1 LNAILTTLEQDADT
15 IVYALV
21 GLPGPLKASKVEMFR
36 HDWMMA
42 GRSSGLELRV
52 RHIARNVLFNWFGVI
67 SNLAVSFFLMPF
79 IIHRLG
85 NVAYGVWVLAVGV
98 MAYLGLLDLGMQ
110 SAVLRFV
117 SKGHT
122 QNDHQG
128 ASEAISAA
136 LWVRLQISALILL
149 LSAGLAAVFPL
160 IFNKVPTELARDA
173 REAVF
178 LIGVTTAITMSV
190 GVVAGVLSALN
201 RYDLQ
206 NYLTAVQT
214 AVRVIGVVAVLR
226 RGHGIVA
233 IAVCELIAVLIYNS
247 LLVWV
252 AHRLYPQ
259 LQILLNKP
267 KRETL
272 KRIWTYSSYAFLT
285 TIAIQLIYQTDTI
298 VVGKAVSIAAVTY
311 YAIAGSIC
319 SYTMQAISSMGT
331 TFVPAASTYE
341 AAGDSNSLLMLYRN
355 GTRAT
360 LAVSLPILIT
370 LMVRGRSFIGLW
382 MGPQY
387 SHSSGTVLVIL
398 CSALLFAFANRTAQA
413 IAFGVEKHKM
423 SAIWSIGEGVTNL
436 ALSIVLGRRYGLYGV
451 AIGTMVP
458 SLIVH
463 LLLWPSYISKLVGL
477 SYSEVVWKVW
487 APVYLSSIPFAI
499 ATYAVNARYPA
510 HHLTVFFLQVIAVLP
525 IFFITIGL
533 VFWSTIRS
541 QIVPKIRSYFFAPTK

>member
-1 LNAILTTLEQDADT
+1 
-15 IVYALV
+15 
-21 GLPGPLKASKVEMFR
+21 M
-36 HDWMMA
+36 
-42 GRSSGLELRV
+42 ELRV
-52 RHIARNVLFNWFGVI
+52 RHIARNVLYNWFGTI
-67 SNLAVSFFLMPF
+67 ATMAVGLFLSPF

-85 NVAYGVWVLAVGV
+85 NVAYGVWVLAIGV

-136 LWVRLQISALILL
+136 LWVRLQISALILV

-160 IFNKVPTELARDA
+160 IFKVPAELAGDA
-173 REAVF
+173 RKAI
-178 LIGVTTAITMSV
+178 LLTGVKMAITMSI

-206 NYLTAVQT
+206 NYLSIVQT

-226 RGHGIVA
+226 TGHGIVA
-233 IAVCELIAVLIYNS
+233 IAVCELIAVLIYNA

-259 LQILLNKP
+259 LQILLNRP
-267 KRETL
+267 KIETL
-272 KRIWTYSSYAFLT
+272 KRIWTYSFYAFLT
-285 TIAIQLIYQTDTI
+285 TVAIQLIYQTDYI
-298 VVGKAVSIAAVTY
+298 VVGKFVSVAAVTY
-311 YAIAGSIC
+311 YAIGYSLC
-319 SYTMQAISSMGT
+319 SYTSQAINSMGA

-341 AAGDSNSLLMLYRN
+341 AAGDTNSLLMLYRN

-387 SHSSGTVLVIL
+387 SHSSGTVLIIL
-398 CSALLFAFANRTAQA
+398 CSTFLFVFANRTAQA

-423 SAIWSIGEGVTNL
+423 GAIWAIGEGVVNL
-436 ALSIVLGRRYGLYGV
+436 SLSIVLARRYGIYGV
-451 AIGTMVP
+451 AIGTAIP
-458 SLIVH
+458 SLLVNVVM
-463 LLLWPSYISKLVGL
+463 WPGYISKLVGL

-487 APVYLSSIPFAI
+487 APVYLSSVPFAI
-499 ATYAVNARYPA
+499 ATYAVNARFPA
-510 HHLTVFFLQVIAVLP
+510 HNLIIFFLQTTAVLP
-525 IFFITIGL
+525 VFIVSTGL
-533 VFWSTIRS
+533 VFRSYVTS
-541 QIVPKIRSYFFAPTK
+541 QIFPKLKYAMLGRK

>member
-1 LNAILTTLEQDADT
+1 
-15 IVYALV
+15 
-21 GLPGPLKASKVEMFR
+21 
-36 HDWMMA
+36 
-42 GRSSGLELRV
+42 
-52 RHIARNVLFNWFGVI
+52 VLFNWFGTI
-67 SNLAVSFFLMPF
+67 ANMAVGLFLSPF

-85 NVAYGVWVLAVGV
+85 NVAYGVWVLAIGV
-98 MAYLGLLDLGMQ
+98 VAYLGLLDLGMQ

-136 LWVRLQISALILL
+136 LWVRLQISALILV

-160 IFNKVPTELARDA
+160 IFKVPAELAGDA
-173 REAVF
+173 RKAI
-178 LIGVTTAITMSV
+178 LLTGVKMAITMSI

-206 NYLTAVQT
+206 NYLSMVQT

-226 RGHGIVA
+226 TGHGIVA
-233 IAVCELIAVLIYNS
+233 IAVCELIAVLIYNA

-259 LQILLNKP
+259 LQILPNKP

-285 TIAIQLIYQTDTI
+285 TVAIQLIYQTDTI
-298 VVGKAVSIAAVTY
+298 VVGKFVSVAAVTY
-311 YAIAGSIC
+311 YAIGYSLC
-319 SYTMQAISSMGT
+319 SYTSQAINSIGA

-341 AAGDSNSLLMLYRN
+341 AAGDTNSLLMLYKN

-387 SHSSGTVLVIL
+387 SHSSGTVLIIL
-398 CSALLFAFANRTAQA
+398 CSTFLFVFANRTAQA

-423 SAIWSIGEGVTNL
+423 GAIWAIGEGVVNL
-436 ALSIVLGRRYGLYGV
+436 SLSIVLARRYGIYGV
-451 AIGTMVP
+451 AIGTAIP
-458 SLIVH
+458 SLLVNVI
-463 LLLWPSYISKLVGL
+463 LWPGYISKLVGL

-487 APVYLSSIPFAI
+487 APVYLSSVPFAI
-499 ATYAVNARYPA
+499 ATYAVNARFPA
-510 HHLTVFFLQVIAVLP
+510 HNLIIFFLQTTAVLP
-525 IFFITIGL
+525 VFIVSIGL
-533 VFWSTIRS
+533 VFRSYVTS
-541 QIVPKIRSYFFAPTK
+541 QIFPKLKYAMLGRK

>member
-1 LNAILTTLEQDADT
+1 
-15 IVYALV
+15 
-21 GLPGPLKASKVEMFR
+21 
-36 HDWMMA
+36 
-42 GRSSGLELRV
+42 LELRV
-52 RHIARNVLFNWFGVI
+52 RHIARNVLYNWFGTI
-67 SNLAVSFFLMPF
+67 ATMAVGLFLSPF

-85 NVAYGVWVLAVGV
+85 NVAYGVWVLAIGV

-136 LWVRLQISALILL
+136 LWVRLQISALILV

-160 IFNKVPTELARDA
+160 IFKVPAELAGDA
-173 REAVF
+173 RKAI
-178 LIGVTTAITMSV
+178 LLTGVKMAITMSI

-206 NYLTAVQT
+206 NYLSMVQT

-226 RGHGIVA
+226 TGHGIVA
-233 IAVCELIAVLIYNS
+233 IAVCELIAVLIYNA

-285 TIAIQLIYQTDTI
+285 TVAIQLIYQTDYI
-298 VVGKAVSIAAVTY
+298 VVGKFVSVAAVTY
-311 YAIAGSIC
+311 YAIGYSLC
-319 SYTMQAISSMGT
+319 SYTSQAINSMGA

-341 AAGDSNSLLMLYRN
+341 AAGDTNSLLMLYKN

-387 SHSSGTVLVIL
+387 SHSSGTVLIIL
-398 CSALLFAFANRTAQA
+398 CSTFLFVFANRTAQA

-423 SAIWSIGEGVTNL
+423 GAIWAIGEGVVNL
-436 ALSIVLGRRYGLYGV
+436 SLSIVLARRYGIYGV
-451 AIGTMVP
+451 AIGTAIP
-458 SLIVH
+458 SLLVNVV
-463 LLLWPSYISKLVGL
+463 LWPGYISKLVGL

-487 APVYLSSIPFAI
+487 APVYLSSVPFAI
-499 ATYAVNARYPA
+499 ATYAVNARFPA
-510 HHLTVFFLQVIAVLP
+510 HNLIIFFLQTTAVLP
-525 IFFITIGL
+525 VFIVSIGL
-533 VFWSTIRS
+533 VFRSYVTS
-541 QIVPKIRSYFFAPTK
+541 QIFPKLKYAMLGRK

>member
-1 LNAILTTLEQDADT
+1 
-15 IVYALV
+15 
-21 GLPGPLKASKVEMFR
+21 M
-36 HDWMMA
+36 
-42 GRSSGLELRV
+42 ELRV
-52 RHIARNVLFNWFGVI
+52 RHIARNVLFNWFGTI
-67 SNLAVSFFLMPF
+67 ANMAVGLFLSPF

-85 NVAYGVWVLAVGV
+85 NVAYGVWVLAIGV
-98 MAYLGLLDLGMQ
+98 VAYLGLLDLGMQ

-136 LWVRLQISALILL
+136 LWVRLQISALILV

-160 IFNKVPTELARDA
+160 IFKVPAELAGDA
-173 REAVF
+173 RKAI
-178 LIGVTTAITMSV
+178 LLTGVKMAITMSI

-206 NYLTAVQT
+206 NYLSMVQT

-226 RGHGIVA
+226 TGHGIVA
-233 IAVCELIAVLIYNS
+233 IAVCELIAVLIYNA

-259 LQILLNKP
+259 LQILPNKP

-285 TIAIQLIYQTDTI
+285 TVAIQLIYQTDTI
-298 VVGKAVSIAAVTY
+298 VVGKFVSVAAVTY
-311 YAIAGSIC
+311 YAIGYSLC
-319 SYTMQAISSMGT
+319 SYTSQAINSIGA

-341 AAGDSNSLLMLYRN
+341 AAGDTNSLLMLYKN
-355 GTRAT
+355 GTSAT

-387 SHSSGTVLVIL
+387 SHSSGTVLIIL
-398 CSALLFAFANRTAQA
+398 CSTFLFVFANRTAQA

-423 SAIWSIGEGVTNL
+423 GAIWAIGEGVVNL
-436 ALSIVLGRRYGLYGV
+436 SLSIVLARRYGIYGV
-451 AIGTMVP
+451 AIGTAIP
-458 SLIVH
+458 SLLVNVI
-463 LLLWPSYISKLVGL
+463 LWPGYISKLVGL

-487 APVYLSSIPFAI
+487 APVYLSSVPFAI
-499 ATYAVNARYPA
+499 ATYAVNARFPA
-510 HHLTVFFLQVIAVLP
+510 HNLIIFFLQTTAVLP
-525 IFFITIGL
+525 VFIVSIGL
-533 VFWSTIRS
+533 VFRSYVTS
-541 QIVPKIRSYFFAPTK
+541 QIFPKLKYAMLGRK